1 MYHPL
6 IQITRRNLKRHIKKV
21 VEEEDKQKDPK
32 YSPFFFITSP
42 VDDLQTKLIPN
53 VKPLAVPIIIS
64 NKTGLKRKASDPNEL
79 NKFHKRKTGATRFRD
94 EQVLLID
101 VAMAEL
107 TPASAPNMQG
117 DKGEQNPRGKKVFIL
132 FFCSRR
138 NFELPLFFF
147 ALRTVYILG

>member
-1 MYHPL
+1 M
-6 IQITRRNLKRHIKKV
+6 
-21 VEEEDKQKDPK
+21 
-32 YSPFFFITSP
+32 
-42 VDDLQTKLIPN
+42 
-53 VKPLAVPIIIS
+53 KPLAVPIIIS

-117 DKGEQNPRGKKVFIL
+117 DKGEQNPRGKKSSSFSFAAAATSSYPFSFLLLGQYISWVDNGAGWIQVGQDWGAGMVAVEERVL
-132 FFCSRR
+132 ERR
-138 NFELPLFFF
+138 
-147 ALRTVYILG
+147 